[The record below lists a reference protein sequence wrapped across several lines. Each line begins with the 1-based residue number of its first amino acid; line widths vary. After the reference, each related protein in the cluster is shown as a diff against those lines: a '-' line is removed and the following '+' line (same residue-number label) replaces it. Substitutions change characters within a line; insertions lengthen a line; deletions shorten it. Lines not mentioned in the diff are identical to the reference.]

1 MALGRWVPGPHPCQ
15 NFTVWW
21 ARELCQQAL
30 FLEWLLG
37 WCYLGH
43 VGLGSVGKE
52 ANDFVPV
59 GIGHD
64 DWPHVCMW
72 SGSFVA
78 GRTSKVVSRHQV
90 GVGVHPP

>member
-1 MALGRWVPGPHPCQ
+1 MVLDRWVPGPCPCQ
-15 NFTVWW
+15 NFTEGC
-21 ARELCQQAL
+21 ARELCQRAL
-30 FLEWLLG
+30 FPERLLG
-37 WCYLGH
+37 WCYLGL

-64 DWPHVCMW
+64 DWPRVCMW
-72 SGSFVA
+72 SNSFVECK
-78 GRTSKVVSRHQV
+78 TSKVVSRHQV